1 MKDSIS
7 KHQILFTNLVIMFQ
21 TVAMQQMGKIKN
33 PITDKI
39 ERDLEQ
45 AQMSIDML
53 EMLQEKTKGSLTD
66 VEQKMLK
73 SILHELHLNFLEEK
87 DRNAEGKSESD
98 DEKPEEKSPDPDG
111 KDSV

>member
-1 MKDSIS
+1 MTDTSS

-53 EMLQEKTKGSLTD
+53 EMLQEKTKGNLTD
-66 VEQKMLK
+66 AEQKMLK
-73 SILHELHLNFLEEK
+73 TMLHELHLNFLQEKDQDTEEK
-87 DRNAEGKSESD
+87 RKSG
-98 DEKPEEKSPDPDG
+98 DEKPAEKSPDPDG
-111 KDSV
+111 KE